1 MAEKIRVLYVDDEST
16 LLDLCKTYLERS
28 GDFIVT
34 ILPSAPEAIRI
45 LELARFDA
53 IISDYQMPE
62 MDGIEFLNVIR
73 ARGDKTPFIIFT
85 GKGREEV
92 AIEALNSGADF
103 YLQKGGEVKSQFAE
117 LSHKIR
123 RAVSLRQAEVA
134 LRETERQFKE
144 FFEQEPNYCYMVS
157 PDGRILDLNRAAVAA
172 LGYSSKDELLGKPL
186 VTTIYS
192 PDSQEKAKHLFVT
205 WKTTG
210 KIQNEEMIIRT
221 KAGED
226 RIVVLNASAVY
237 APDGTLRHSVSIQT
251 DINDR
256 RIAEEEVRITHEKY
270 TKAFLSAPDAIT
282 ISELDSGRF
291 IEVNDAATRVFGY
304 SHNELLG
311 KTAVELGIWL
321 NQEDR
326 DHFIDQIR
334 KHGKVSQLEIL
345 ERRKSGELFY
355 ALVNADTISIGN
367 VPYLVAII
375 RDITNRK
382 NAEVAIRESEERY
395 RALFDG
401 INNGVAVYEVKNNGQ
416 DFIFKDF
423 NRAGERIDHDQRE
436 RLLGK
441 SLFAMRP
448 GVEQFGLDEVLQ
460 RVWQTGKPESYP
472 VALYTDK
479 QLTGWY
485 DNYIYKLPSGE
496 IVAVFDNVTNQK
508 NAEAAL
514 RESEERYRAVVEDQ
528 TEFICR
534 FTPDGKITFVNDA
547 YCRYFSLD
555 KDQCFN
561 HPHQVVLPPED
572 AQLMKQH
579 FASLTPQ
586 NPVTTIEHRI
596 IMPSG
601 EVRWQRWND
610 RAIFDKDGHI
620 VEYQSVGRDITEI
633 KNAEKV
639 LLEREAYYRAIFENT
654 GTASVIVEDD
664 TTISLAN
671 EEFANL
677 CGYSREEL
685 EGKRHWTEFVVKE
698 DLERMLDQHHL
709 RRKDRKKA
717 ERHYEFR
724 LVRKDGEVR
733 NIYLSIDVI
742 PGTKKSIASLLD
754 ITEYKKAEQALRKS
768 EETHRLV
775 LEFAGISST
784 LWTTDGHLLMINRY
798 GAANLGGVPED
809 FLGKTIDELFGPE
822 AGAVYLERIRQVAA
836 TGTRMEFE
844 DHVPLPEGD
853 RWFLSSHTCLK
864 DTTCQAKRVM
874 IFSHDIT
881 QRKIAEQAHRDSTDQ
896 LVFAIEGAHLGLW
909 DIDYTNR
916 TINHNQYWNEMLGYG
931 SEDSTRSIDWWRQS
945 IHPDDLPVIDAASS
959 DHQNGKTPVLDIV
972 YRIRHQDGRWLWI
985 HTIGKVVSRSTDG
998 KLLRMSGINQDVTEL
1013 KQAEIA
1019 IREREEKFREIFN
1032 KANDAIHLHEVGED
1046 GSPGTFIDV
1055 NDVACQMVQ
1064 YSRDEMLQMGPLD
1077 FATPYHSRPVDTI
1090 FEELRTI
1097 GHATFETGHRR
1108 KDGTILP
1115 VEVNAHKIVL
1125 QGRTVVLAVVRD
1137 ITERKAAEEALSNTE
1152 TKYRELVELL
1162 PQTVFEIDHEG
1173 KVTSVNPDG
1182 LKLFGYS
1189 KEDVEKGLSAF
1200 EVFAPQDRQRLAE
1213 NIKKNL
1219 RGEQFGAPE
1228 YIAQRKDG
1236 STFPVII
1243 YAVPIIHDHTPV
1255 GLRGILIDISD
1266 RIEAEDKLHKSEEKF
1281 RTVLENVPDLILVH
1295 RNGII
1300 LYVNPPATNAMGY
1313 THDELINKPMTDFIV
1328 PEYLPRVAQSISR
1341 RMEGRII
1348 EPYEIE
1354 VLTKSG
1360 ERRVVIV
1367 RGSLIEF
1374 AGAPASLN
1382 VLTDITERKQAE
1394 EILQES
1400 EEKYRLLAEQVND
1413 GIYIYR
1419 GDRFLYANTRVS
1431 EITGYSPEELLTM
1444 PFIELVHP
1452 DDRAYIK
1459 DIAKRR
1465 LQGENAPDRYECRII
1480 RKEGTVRY
1488 MELAVATIPY
1498 KGGYA
1503 ALGAARDI
1511 TDQKTAEVALRESE
1525 EIFREVFNNANDA
1538 IFLHEMTPE
1547 GPGKYILVNAVAIKS
1562 LGYTQE
1568 EFSTMTLKD
1577 IIPKTVFAGLQPIVM
1592 SNVRKDGHATFESVH
1607 IRKDRSE
1614 YPVEVSTHIFSFKGM
1629 NVALSITRDITE
1641 RKQAEETLK
1650 KSESRVKDIIRFL
1663 PDATLVIDKNG
1674 IVLAWNRAME
1684 EMTGVPAEQ
1693 ILWKGNYEYALP
1705 FYHERRPIT
1714 VDLVL
1719 HNNPAVV
1726 EKYPVTK
1733 KEGKSLFSEIFIPH
1747 LNNGTGAYLWF
1758 TASPLYDTEGN
1769 ITGTIESI
1777 RDITE
1782 RKTAEEKTRTLQQF
1796 QQSIIGNANVW
1807 ISVLDPKGTILVWNT
1822 TAEEISGY
1830 RADEVIGKNTVW
1842 KQLYPDPMYRKQV
1855 VENILDIIHTNAYVE
1870 NFETRIR
1877 TKGGDEKIIWWNTQP
1892 LRDAS
1897 GKAVQFIAIGRDNTE
1912 RKRSEER
1919 INALRQFEES
1929 VIKNA
1934 NIWIS
1939 VLDGKGNVSVWNN
1952 AAEEISGYKAAEV
1965 IGKNTIWSRM
1975 YPDKEYRR
1983 TVTAKI
1989 REVIG
1994 AHKYL
1999 ENFETRIRTK
2009 DGQERIIW
2017 WNTRTLQ
2024 DVTGIDETFIAI
2036 GKDVTEQKTLSDAVT
2051 LANKKLNLLSSITRH
2066 DIINQVSALNGYLE
2080 LSRDILRDPVKL
2092 EEYIIKE
2099 QNIANTIETQIR
2111 FTKDYQDMG
2120 VKVPAW
2126 QNVHKTVDMSMSN
2139 LPLRGITVEN
2149 GSPTLEVYADPLLVR
2164 VFYNLIDNALRY
2176 GGEQMTAIRISS
2188 QDSDGGLV
2196 IVCEDD
2202 GIGIPA
2208 GKKEAIFTRGY
2219 YKHTGFG
2226 LYLSR
2231 EILGIT
2237 DITITETGEP
2247 GKGARFE
2254 ITVPKG
2260 RYRVGKKPE

>member
-45 LELARFDA
+45 LELAGFDA
-53 IISDYQMPE
+53 IVSDYQMPE

-401 INNGVAVYEVKNNGQ
+401 INNGVAVYEVKDNGK

-448 GVEQFGLDEVLQ
+448 GVEQFGLVKVLQ

-479 QLTGWY
+479 KLTGWY
-485 DNYIYKLPSGE
+485 ENYIYKLPSGE
-496 IVAVFDNVTNQK
+496 IVTVFDNVTNQK

-514 RESEERYRAVVEDQ
+514 RESEERYRAIVEDQ

-579 FASLTPQ
+579 LASLTPQ
-586 NPVTTIEHRI
+586 NPVATIEHRI

-610 RAIFDKDGHI
+610 RAIFDKDRHI

-639 LLEREAYYRAIFENT
+639 LLEREAYYRTIFENT

-754 ITEYKKAEQALRKS
+754 ITEYKKAEQALRER

-809 FLGKTIDELFGPE
+809 FLGKTMDELFGPE
-822 AGAVYLERIRQVAA
+822 AGAVYLERIREVAA

-931 SEDSTRSIDWWRQS
+931 SEDSTRSIDWWRQF

-998 KLLRMSGINQDVTEL
+998 KPLRMSGINQDITEL

-1019 IREREEKFREIFN
+1019 TLDREEKFREIFN
-1032 KANDAIHLHEVGED
+1032 NVNDAIHLHEVGDD
-1046 GSPGTFIDV
+1046 GFPGKFIDV
-1055 NDVACQMVQ
+1055 NDVACRMMQ
-1064 YSRDEMLQMGPLD
+1064 YSRDEMLQHGPLD
-1077 FATPYHSRPVDTI
+1077 FATQYHSRPVDTI
-1090 FEELRTI
+1090 FEELRTV
-1097 GHATFETGHRR
+1097 GQATFETGHRR

-1125 QGRTVVLAVVRD
+1125 QGRPVVLSVVRD
-1137 ITERKAAEEALSNTE
+1137 ITDRKKTEE
-1152 TKYRELVELL
+1152 
-1162 PQTVFEIDHEG
+1162 
-1173 KVTSVNPDG
+1173 
-1182 LKLFGYS
+1182 
-1189 KEDVEKGLSAF
+1189 
-1200 EVFAPQDRQRLAE
+1200 
-1213 NIKKNL
+1213 
-1219 RGEQFGAPE
+1219 
-1228 YIAQRKDG
+1228 
-1236 STFPVII
+1236 
-1243 YAVPIIHDHTPV
+1243 
-1255 GLRGILIDISD
+1255 
-1266 RIEAEDKLHKSEEKF
+1266 
-1281 RTVLENVPDLILVH
+1281 
-1295 RNGII
+1295 
-1300 LYVNPPATNAMGY
+1300 
-1313 THDELINKPMTDFIV
+1313 
-1328 PEYLPRVAQSISR
+1328 
-1341 RMEGRII
+1341 
-1348 EPYEIE
+1348 
-1354 VLTKSG
+1354 
-1360 ERRVVIV
+1360 
-1367 RGSLIEF
+1367 
-1374 AGAPASLN
+1374 
-1382 VLTDITERKQAE
+1382 
-1394 EILQES
+1394 
-1400 EEKYRLLAEQVND
+1400 
-1413 GIYIYR
+1413 
-1419 GDRFLYANTRVS
+1419 
-1431 EITGYSPEELLTM
+1431 
-1444 PFIELVHP
+1444 
-1452 DDRAYIK
+1452 
-1459 DIAKRR
+1459 
-1465 LQGENAPDRYECRII
+1465 
-1480 RKEGTVRY
+1480 
-1488 MELAVATIPY
+1488 
-1498 KGGYA
+1498 
-1503 ALGAARDI
+1503 
-1511 TDQKTAEVALRESE
+1511 ALRESE
-1525 EIFREVFNNANDA
+1525 RQFRALSENSQDYIMRYDKEHRHTYANPACLRVSGMTKEQFIGKTHRELGFPPDLCTLWESAIDRVFTTGQPYGETFAWANREGNVILDWRLVPEKSDGGKVVSVLGVA
-1538 IFLHEMTPE
+1538 RDITAMKATEQALHESESWYRQFFTTSRDSVFITTPQ
-1547 GPGKYILVNAVAIKS
+1547 GKFVDFNDVLLDL
-1562 LGYTQE
+1562 LGYRTRE
-1568 EFSTMTLKD
+1568 ELIKVS
-1577 IIPKTVFAGLQPIVM
+1577 IPDLYEDA
-1592 SNVRKDGHATFESVH
+1592 NVRKVFNALIIQNGYVED
-1607 IRKDRSE
+1607 
-1614 YPVEVSTHIFSFKGM
+1614 YPVH
-1629 NVALSITRDITE
+1629 L
-1641 RKQAEETLK
+1641 RK
-1650 KSESRVKDIIRFL
+1650 KD
-1663 PDATLVIDKNG
+1663 
-1674 IVLAWNRAME
+1674 
-1684 EMTGVPAEQ
+1684 
-1693 ILWKGNYEYALP
+1693 
-1705 FYHERRPIT
+1705 
-1714 VDLVL
+1714 
-1719 HNNPAVV
+1719 
-1726 EKYPVTK
+1726 
-1733 KEGKSLFSEIFIPH
+1733 
-1747 LNNGTGAYLWF
+1747 
-1758 TASPLYDTEGN
+1758 
-1769 ITGTIESI
+1769 GTIIDTLITTVPLKADDGSVKAFFGTI
-1777 RDITE
+1777 RDVTE
-1782 RKTAEEKTRTLQQF
+1782 KKRADEEIRTLQQF
-1796 QQSIIGNANVW
+1796 QQSIIDNANVW

-1822 TAEEISGY
+1822 TAEQISGY
-1830 RADEVIGKNTVW
+1830 SADDVIGKNTVW

-2066 DIINQVSALNGYLE
+2066 DIINQLSALNGYLE

-2120 VKVPAW
+2120 VKAPAW